1 MHWKVANV
9 DIWIHQDKNAP
20 TPKGSCPYLNSS
32 APHIHMQPRQWVV
45 LGNEAKPMLHRV
57 YTGHERYYRSHYN
70 QWCCLHWMLRG
81 ATNLRQKTAAKF
93 YLFEFELFE
102 VMCGRGIN
110 LCSAF
115 NPSKCTHTQQWT
127 HTHPEQWAANAAAP
141 GEQLGVRS
149 RVSPQSWYWRWREHL
164 LFTPPHWQF
173 LLARDSNPQPRV
185 TSPMLHPFGHDCL
198 YGVLT
203 QILKDFQRSLYRVQ
217 CRQTSGVDTVLLTYR
232 EEPKQPRCTIAGL
245 PLLESSPVLES
256 SSDIYTGPTSC
267 LIVPQTFSSCFF
279 IHHLYL
285 SVTRL
290 SCSLNALSSTSWV
303 DTPLTADWL
312 QVCFGTRPYFL

>member
-20 TPKGSCPYLNSS
+20 TPKGACPYLNSS

-81 ATNLRQKTAAKF
+81 ATNPDRKLLPSSIYLNLNYLKWLVAKWW
-93 YLFEFELFE
+93 
-102 VMCGRGIN
+102 M
-110 LCSAF
+110 CSAF
-115 NPSKCTHTQQWT
+115 NPFKCTHTAVNT
-127 HTHPEQWAANAAAP
+127 HTHRSRAANAADP

-173 LLARDSNPQPRV
+173 LPAQDSNPQPRV
-185 TSPMLHPFGHDCL
+185 TSPMLHPFGHRLPLWRADNKFS
-198 YGVLT
+198 
-203 QILKDFQRSLYRVQ
+203 KDFQRSLYR
-217 CRQTSGVDTVLLTYR
+217 RT
-232 EEPKQPRCTIAGL
+232 
-245 PLLESSPVLES
+245 
-256 SSDIYTGPTSC
+256 
-267 LIVPQTFSSCFF
+267 
-279 IHHLYL
+279 
-285 SVTRL
+285 
-290 SCSLNALSSTSWV
+290 
-303 DTPLTADWL
+303 L
-312 QVCFGTRPYFL
+312 QV